1 MRVKDGYYY
10 PLLFQSRE
18 TLAVSPIQDLADD
31 IYTTRVQSLQVAY
44 GICLRHHMLPSY
56 TL

>member
-31 IYTTRVQSLQVAY
+31 IYITRVQSLQVAY